1 MNNIPRLGY
10 EWSERFDALMD
21 YAYETEPKLPFRTH
35 ADHSGPQGLIEHITC
50 SLCLIN
56 FYEDVI
62 VASERRAAAM
72 LDTPHQRLQ
81 LAVVEAAKT
90 FRAAETAH
98 WVESEVGND
107 PARTQRE
114 RSQAYLR
121 LTETVDALNRFEAEQ
136 KNGNT

>member
-1 MNNIPRLGY
+1 MSKA
-10 EWSERFDALMD
+10 SEDFLRREHKRIFGDDAID
-21 YAYETEPKLPFRTH
+21 DETEND
-35 ADHSGPQGLIEHITC
+35 AE
-50 SLCLIN
+50 
-56 FYEDVI
+56 
-62 VASERRAAAM
+62 
-72 LDTPHQRLQ
+72 HQRLQ